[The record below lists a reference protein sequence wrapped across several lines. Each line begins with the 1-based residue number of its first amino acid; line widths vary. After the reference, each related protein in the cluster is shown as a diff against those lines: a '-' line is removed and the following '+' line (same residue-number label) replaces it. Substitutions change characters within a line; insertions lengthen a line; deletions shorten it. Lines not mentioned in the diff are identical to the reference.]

1 MSHDNGGDYMKTL
14 SQSLRVG
21 GLLLCLVFGTQ
32 IIVPGQQA
40 SNSDSPELKS
50 ADVFRLVI
58 KGYRLSGP
66 EAEKLEK
73 TLLADPKNLIAHIT
87 LVAYYTSQHDELSR
101 IKKSEQ
107 TLWLIQN
114 IPDREILHDVAYA
127 RLTKFD
133 KGYEEAKQLWLK
145 HLETYHNNT
154 VVLANAAE
162 FFILSDKPL
171 SEKLLKQLA
180 VADPNNPRW
189 PSELG
194 HLYMLELQSA
204 SYTPQKEPKTG
215 ADKAGL
221 AANAYQNFERAYRLQ
236 RNDQEKR
243 TLMSQLATSALEA
256 GEIETAQLWA
266 LEALKDATTATSD
279 WSVANSVHH
288 AHIILGRIALRSGD
302 LAEAGKHLIQAS
314 QSQGSP
320 QLDSFGPNMM
330 LAKELL
336 EKGERDAVIQY
347 FKKCASFWKDDR
359 GQLVQWAA
367 IVREGGIPNFGGN
380 LLY

>member
-1 MSHDNGGDYMKTL
+1 MITEGNEMKIL

-21 GLLLCLVFGTQ
+21 GFLLCLLFGTQ
-32 IIVPGQQA
+32 MIVPGQQA

-50 ADVFRLVI
+50 ADVVRLVL

-87 LVAYYTSQHDELSR
+87 LVAYYTSQHDDLSR
-101 IKKSEQ
+101 ARKSEHA
-107 TLWLIQN
+107 LWLIRN
-114 IPDREILHDVAYA
+114 IPDREILHDVVYA
-127 RLTKFD
+127 QLMKRD
-133 KGYEEAKQLWLK
+133 QGYEEAKQLWLK
-145 HLETYHNNT
+145 HLDTFHNNV

-162 FFILSDKPL
+162 FFILSDKQL
-171 SEKLLKQLA
+171 SERLFKQLA
-180 VADPNNPRW
+180 VADPKNPRW
-189 PSELG
+189 PRELG
-194 HLYMLELQSA
+194 HLYMLEMQSA
-204 SYTPQKEPKTG
+204 GNTPQKEGPTG
-215 ADKAGL
+215 ADKSSL
-221 AANAYQNFERAYRLQ
+221 AASAYQNFERAYRLQ

-243 TLMSQLATSALEA
+243 MLMSQLATSALEA
-256 GEIETAQLWA
+256 GEIETAQRWA
-266 LEALKDATTATSD
+266 RDGLNDATTATSA

-288 AHIILGRIALRSGD
+288 AHIILGRIALRAGD
-302 LAEAGKHLIQAS
+302 LAEARKHLIQAS

-347 FKKCASFWKDDR
+347 FQKCASFWKDDR

-367 IVREGGIPNFGGN
+367 IVREGGIPNFGAN
-380 LLY
+380 LVY

>member
-1 MSHDNGGDYMKTL
+1 MIMEGNEVKVL

-21 GLLLCLVFGTQ
+21 GFLLCLVFGIQ
-32 IIVPGQQA
+32 MIVPGQQA
-40 SNSDSPELKS
+40 SNSDWPQLKS
-50 ADVFRLVI
+50 ADVVRLVLKGFRLA
-58 KGYRLSGP
+58 SP

-73 TLLADPKNLIAHIT
+73 TLLADPKDLIAHIT
-87 LVAYYTSQHDELSR
+87 LVAYYTSQHDDLSR
-101 IKKSEQ
+101 TRKSEHA
-107 TLWLIQN
+107 LWLIRN
-114 IPDREILHDVAYA
+114 IPDLEILHDVAYA

-145 HLETYHNNT
+145 HLETYHSNI

-162 FFILSDKPL
+162 FFILSDKQL
-171 SEKLLKQLA
+171 SEKLFKQLA
-180 VADPNNPRW
+180 VADPKNPRW

-194 HLYMLELQSA
+194 HVYMLEMQKA
-204 SYTPQKEPKTG
+204 AYTPPTEPSTG
-215 ADKAGL
+215 ADKRSL
-221 AANAYQNFERAYRLQ
+221 AASAYQNFERAYRLQ

-243 TLMSQLATSALEA
+243 MLMSRLATSALEA
-256 GEIETAQLWA
+256 GEIETAQRWA
-266 LEALKDATTATSD
+266 REALNDATTATSD

-288 AHIILGRIALRSGD
+288 AHIILGRIALRGGD
-302 LAEAGKHLIQAS
+302 LAEARKHLIQAS

-347 FKKCASFWKDDR
+347 FQKCASFWKDDR

-367 IVREGGIPNFGGN
+367 IVREGGIPNFGAN
-380 LLY
+380 LVY

>member
-1 MSHDNGGDYMKTL
+1 MKI
-14 SQSLRVG
+14 SRHSFRVG
-21 GLLLCLVFGTQ
+21 GLLFCLVFGTQ
-32 IIVPGQQA
+32 MIVPGQQA
-40 SNSDSPELKS
+40 SNSDWPQLKS
-50 ADVFRLVI
+50 ADVIRLVI
-58 KGYRLSGP
+58 KGYRLSSS

-101 IKKSEQ
+101 TKRSEQ

-114 IPDREILHDVAYA
+114 IPDLEILHDIGYA
-127 RLTKFD
+127 RLTKYD

-145 HLETYHNNT
+145 HLETYHDNV

-162 FFILSDKPL
+162 FFILSDKQL
-171 SEKLLKQLA
+171 SEKLFKQLA

-189 PSELG
+189 PSALG
-194 HLYMLELQSA
+194 HLYMLEMQSA
-204 SYTPQKEPKTG
+204 AYTPPKESSTG
-215 ADKAGL
+215 ADKKSL
-221 AANAYQNFERAYRLQ
+221 AASAYQNFERAYRLQ

-243 TLMSQLATSALEA
+243 MLMSQLATSALEA
-256 GEIETAQLWA
+256 GEAQTAQVWA
-266 LEALKDATTATSD
+266 LEALNDAKNVKSD
-279 WSVANSVHH
+279 WSVANSIHH
-288 AHIILGRIALRSGD
+288 AHIILGRIALRGGD
-302 LAEAGKHLIQAS
+302 LAEARKHLIQAG
-314 QSQGSP
+314 QSEGSP

-336 EKGERDAVIQY
+336 EKGEREAVIQY
-347 FKKCASFWKDDR
+347 FQKCASFWKDDR

-380 LLY
+380 LVY

>member
-1 MSHDNGGDYMKTL
+1 MKTL

-32 IIVPGQQA
+32 MIVPGQQA

-171 SEKLLKQLA
+171 SEKLFKQLA
-180 VADPNNPRW
+180 VADPKNPRW
-189 PSELG
+189 PNELG

-215 ADKAGL
+215 ADKSGL

-243 TLMSQLATSALEA
+243 MLMSQLATSALEA

-347 FKKCASFWKDDR
+347 FKKCASFWKNDR

-367 IVREGGIPNFGGN
+367 IVREGGIPSFGGN

>member
-1 MSHDNGGDYMKTL
+1 MRRL

-21 GLLLCLVFGTQ
+21 GFLLCLVFGTQ
-32 IIVPGQQA
+32 MIVPGQHA
-40 SNSDSPELKS
+40 SNSDSPQLKS
-50 ADVFRLVI
+50 ADVVRLVL
-58 KGYRLSGP
+58 KGYRLSSP
-66 EAEKLEK
+66 EAVELEK
-73 TLLADPKNLIAHIT
+73 TLLADPENLIAHIT

-101 IKKSEQ
+101 TRKSEQ

-114 IPDREILHDVAYA
+114 IPDLEILHDIVYA
-127 RLTKFD
+127 RLTKYD

-145 HLETYHNNT
+145 HLETYHNNV

-162 FFILSDKPL
+162 FFVLSDKQL
-171 SEKLLKQLA
+171 SEKLFKQLA

-204 SYTPQKEPKTG
+204 AYTPQKEASTG
-215 ADKAGL
+215 AAKRSL
-221 AANAYQNFERAYRLQ
+221 AASAYQNYERAYRLQ
-236 RNDQEKR
+236 SNDQEKR
-243 TLMSQLATSALEA
+243 MLISRLATSAFEA
-256 GEIETAQLWA
+256 GEVQTAQVWA
-266 LEALKDATTATSD
+266 LEALNDTATARSD

-288 AHIILGRIALRSGD
+288 AHIILGRIALRGGD
-302 LAEAGKHLIQAS
+302 LAEARKHLIQAS

-347 FKKCASFWKDDR
+347 FQECASFWKDDR
-359 GQLVQWAA
+359 GKLVQWAA
-367 IVREGGIPNFGGN
+367 IVREGGIPNFGAN
-380 LLY
+380 LVY

>member
-1 MSHDNGGDYMKTL
+1 MRIL

-21 GLLLCLVFGTQ
+21 GFLLCLVFGTQ
-32 IIVPGQQA
+32 MIVPGQQA

-50 ADVFRLVI
+50 ADVVRLVL

-87 LVAYYTSQHDELSR
+87 LVAYYTSQHDDLSR
-101 IKKSEQ
+101 ARKSEHA
-107 TLWLIQN
+107 LWLIRN
-114 IPDREILHDVAYA
+114 IPDREILHDVVYA
-127 RLTKFD
+127 QLMKRD
-133 KGYEEAKQLWLK
+133 QGYEEAKQLWLK
-145 HLETYHNNT
+145 HLDTFHNNV

-162 FFILSDKPL
+162 FFILSDKQL
-171 SEKLLKQLA
+171 SERLFKQLA
-180 VADPNNPRW
+180 VADPKNPRW
-189 PSELG
+189 PRELG
-194 HLYMLELQSA
+194 HLYMLEMQSA
-204 SYTPQKEPKTG
+204 GNTAQKEGPTG
-215 ADKAGL
+215 ADKSSL
-221 AANAYQNFERAYRLQ
+221 AASAYQNFERAYRLQ

-243 TLMSQLATSALEA
+243 MLMSQLATSALEA
-256 GEIETAQLWA
+256 GEIETAQRWA
-266 LEALKDATTATSD
+266 REALNDATTATSD

-288 AHIILGRIALRSGD
+288 AHIILGRIALRGGD
-302 LAEAGKHLIQAS
+302 LAEARKHLIQAS

-347 FKKCASFWKDDR
+347 FQKCASFWKDDR

-367 IVREGGIPNFGGN
+367 IVREGGIPNFGAN
-380 LLY
+380 LVY

>member
-1 MSHDNGGDYMKTL
+1 MKVL

-21 GLLLCLVFGTQ
+21 GLLLCLLCASQ
-32 IIVPGQQA
+32 MIVPGQPA
-40 SNSDSPELKS
+40 SNSDSPQLKS
-50 ADVFRLVI
+50 ADVVRLVL
-58 KGYRLSGP
+58 KGYRLSTP

-101 IKKSEQ
+101 TKKSEHA
-107 TLWLIQN
+107 LWLIRN
-114 IPDREILHDVAYA
+114 IPDLEILHDVAYT
-127 RLTKFD
+127 RLTKWD

-145 HLETYHNNT
+145 HLETYHNNA

-162 FFILSDKPL
+162 FFILSDKHL
-171 SEKLLKQLA
+171 AEKLFKQLA
-180 VADPNNPRW
+180 VADPKNPRW

-204 SYTPQKEPKTG
+204 AYTPQMERSTE
-215 ADKAGL
+215 ADKSSL
-221 AANAYQNFERAYRLQ
+221 AASAYQNYERAYRLQ
-236 RNDQEKR
+236 SNEQEKR
-243 TLMSQLATSALEA
+243 MLMSRLATSAFEA
-256 GEIETAQLWA
+256 GEVQGARVWA
-266 LEALKDATTATSD
+266 LEALNDAATATSD
-279 WSVANSVHH
+279 WSVANSLHH
-288 AHIILGRIALRSGD
+288 AHITLGRIALRGGD
-302 LAEAGKHLIQAS
+302 LAEARKHLIQAS

-347 FKKCASFWKDDR
+347 FQKCASFWKNDR
-359 GQLVQWAA
+359 GQLEQWAA
-367 IVREGGIPNFGGN
+367 TVREGGIPNFGAN
-380 LLY
+380 LVY

>member
-1 MSHDNGGDYMKTL
+1 MKVL

-21 GLLLCLVFGTQ
+21 GLLLCLLCASQ
-32 IIVPGQQA
+32 MIVPGQPA
-40 SNSDSPELKS
+40 SNSDSPQLKS
-50 ADVFRLVI
+50 ADVVRLVI
-58 KGYRLSGP
+58 KGYRLSSP
-66 EAEKLEK
+66 EAEKLET

-101 IKKSEQ
+101 TKKSEHA
-107 TLWLIQN
+107 LWLIRN
-114 IPDREILHDVAYA
+114 IPDLEILHDVAYT
-127 RLTKFD
+127 RLTKWD

-145 HLETYHNNT
+145 HLETYHNNA

-162 FFILSDKPL
+162 FFILSDKHL
-171 SEKLLKQLA
+171 AEKLFKQLA
-180 VADPNNPRW
+180 VADPKNPRW

-204 SYTPQKEPKTG
+204 AHTPQMERSTE
-215 ADKAGL
+215 ADKSSL
-221 AANAYQNFERAYRLQ
+221 AASAYQNYERAYRLQ
-236 RNDQEKR
+236 SNEQEKR
-243 TLMSQLATSALEA
+243 MLMSRLATSAFEA
-256 GEIETAQLWA
+256 GEMQAARVWA
-266 LEALKDATTATSD
+266 LEALNNAATATSD

-288 AHIILGRIALRSGD
+288 AHIILGRIALRGGD
-302 LAEAGKHLIQAS
+302 LAEARKHLIQAS